1 MNNSL
6 FLNKT
11 YSRNELKG
19 LLEAILFVKGK
30 SIPVETLENIFEAKR
45 SELESLIDELNEE
58 YNNRKS
64 GFYIIPVAGGYQIVS
79 NPLYKDELAE
89 LFGKRNEASLPK
101 SCLETLAII
110 AYKQPISK
118 EEIDKIRGVSSTRSL
133 NNLLALKL
141 ITIVGSTDDVVKSPL
156 YSTTERF
163 LEFFRITSLEDLPS
177 LESVEFNKLLNS
189 EDFYA
194 NDEEQE
200 KESSNQVKDSIPFE

>member
-30 SIPVETLENIFEAKR
+30 SVPTEMLENIFEAKKT
-45 SELESLIDELNEE
+45 EIESLINELNEE

-64 GFYIIPVAGGYQIVS
+64 GLCIIPVAGGYQLVS
-79 NPLYKDELAE
+79 NPGYKDELAE
-89 LFGKRNEASLPK
+89 LFGKRNEAVLPK

-133 NNLLALKL
+133 NSLLALKL
-141 ITIVGSTDDVVKSPL
+141 INIVGSTEDVVKSPL

-177 LESVEFNKLLNS
+177 IESVEFNKLLES
-189 EDFYA
+189 ESFYA
-194 NDEEQE
+194 EEE
-200 KESSNQVKDSIPFE
+200 SKEEENNNQVEDSIPFE